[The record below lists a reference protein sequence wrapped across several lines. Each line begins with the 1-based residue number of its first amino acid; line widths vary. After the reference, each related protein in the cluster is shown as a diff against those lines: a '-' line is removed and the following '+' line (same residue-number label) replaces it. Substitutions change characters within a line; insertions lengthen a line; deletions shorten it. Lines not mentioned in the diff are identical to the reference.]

1 MRKNSI
7 IGIIVISFLFFA
19 GTAFGQATRTV
30 NLEFQWNQATADTQ
44 PGGGLAGWKL
54 YRSATAGGPYT
65 SIATITYN
73 GTPASVY
80 TATESIPSPVGE
92 ERRWYFVLTA
102 FDTAGNESAY
112 SNEASALIDFKP
124 PSTPT
129 LFKVTIRVV
138 PQ

>member
-1 MRKNSI
+1 MRNGRLV
-7 IGIIVISFLFFA
+7 GIIVLSLLFFA

-30 NLEFQWNQATADTQ
+30 NLEFQWNQAAADTQ
-44 PGGGLAGWKL
+44 PGGGLDGWKL
-54 YRSATAGGPYT
+54 YRSATSGGPYT
-65 SIATITYN
+65 LIATITYN

-92 ERRWYFVLTA
+92 ERRWFFVLTA
-102 FDTAGNESAY
+102 YDKAGNESAY

-124 PSTPT
+124 PDVPT
-129 LFKVTIRVV
+129 QFQVTIRVV